1 MLTIDGLKVFYGDA
15 PAISEVSL
23 KIEAGSIVTLI
34 GANGAG
40 KSTTLNAVAGLVRFN
55 GGGVSF
61 MGQDL
66 ALLSAQEIVSLGISL
81 VPEGRRLFSKMT
93 VLENLE
99 MGAYIPAARTRL
111 KDSLDRV
118 LDLFEPLKDR
128 LGHPAGVLSGGQQ
141 QMLAIGRALMS
152 EPKLLM
158 LDEPSQGLAPLVVK
172 MMFQVVAMLR
182 DQGVTI
188 LLVEQNVRRA
198 LELADWGYVIQ
209 TGRISLQGPSRE
221 LLADGLVREAF
232 MGMNGSRR

>member
-1 MLTIDGLKVFYGDA
+1 MLTIDSLKVSYGDA

-55 GGGVSF
+55 GGGVNF
-61 MGQDL
+61 MDHDL
-66 ALLSAQEIVSLGISL
+66 SLLSAQDIVSLGISL

-99 MGAYIPAARTRL
+99 MGAYIPAARQRL
-111 KDSLDRV
+111 QDSLSRV
-118 LDLFEPLKDR
+118 LDLFEPLKGR
-128 LGHPAGVLSGGQQ
+128 LHHPAGVLSGGQQ

-182 DQGVTI
+182 EQGVTI

-232 MGMNGSRR
+232 MGMGGSRQ

>member
-1 MLTIDGLKVFYGDA
+1 MLTIDSLKVSYGDA

-61 MGQDL
+61 MGHDL
-66 ALLSAQEIVSLGISL
+66 SLLSTQAIVCLGISL

-99 MGAYIPAARTRL
+99 MGAYIPAARQRL
-111 KDSLDRV
+111 QDSLSRV
-118 LDLFEPLKDR
+118 LDLFEPLKGR
-128 LGHPAGVLSGGQQ
+128 LHHPAGVLSGGQQ

-182 DQGVTI
+182 EQGVTI

-232 MGMNGSRR
+232 MGMGGSRQ

>member
-1 MLTIDGLKVFYGDA
+1 MLTIDSLKVSYGDA

-55 GGGVSF
+55 GGGVNF
-61 MGQDL
+61 MDHDL
-66 ALLSAQEIVSLGISL
+66 SLLSAQDIVSLGISL

-99 MGAYIPAARTRL
+99 MGAYIPAARQRL
-111 KDSLDRV
+111 QDSLSRV
-118 LDLFEPLKDR
+118 LDLFEPLKGR
-128 LGHPAGVLSGGQQ
+128 LHHPAGVLSGGQQ

-158 LDEPSQGLAPLVVK
+158 LDAPSQGLAPLVVK

-182 DQGVTI
+182 EQGVTI

-232 MGMNGSRR
+232 MGMGGSRQ

>member
-66 ALLSAQEIVSLGISL
+66 SPLSAQEIVSLGISL

-172 MMFQVVAMLR
+172 MMFGVVAMLR

-232 MGMNGSRR
+232 MGMNGSGQ